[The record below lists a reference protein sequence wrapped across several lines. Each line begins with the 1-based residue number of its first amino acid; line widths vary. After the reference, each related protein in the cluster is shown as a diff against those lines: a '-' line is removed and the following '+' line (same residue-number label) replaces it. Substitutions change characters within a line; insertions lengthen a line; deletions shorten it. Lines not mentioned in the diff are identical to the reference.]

1 MTKISRIT
9 LLASSLLLPCA
20 LSDSFSGLTYSSS
33 EESAQDIIN
42 TLLGDDT
49 ELEIV
54 GGTST
59 TTSSSTSSSASG
71 TVGFATVSYTDTAE
85 SGAFISGDGNGDSST
100 TPSTTTAAALPTT
113 SDSGTTRNVCAT
125 SLTDAQSKS
134 CAGNSAPCIDVRDCS
149 LGEAC
154 FSNVLCAA
162 AAIEGDDEG
171 KNGTE
176 HVNATRGDG
185 AIISNFVLL
194 GTSSNGQTMTSMS
207 ETALDSNSTAMDIGN
222 YSSSTSD
229 TTDAD
234 ANGTA
239 ADSAI
244 SSQVEQA
251 FLAIQDVI
259 DTQIFLY
266 ETPLSEWI
274 PSTVYRFEG
283 FFEGLTVM
291 HTVGVAGKKI
301 YMGHPPHGS
310 PGPGDADDCPHCFMY
325 GLVNIAAF
333 LAQAMKETIRY
344 DACDE
349 NSWDRVGSL
358 EMYPIRWVCAS
369 FLFRSFHS
377 RLSSSAG
384 ATRTFFCALMRF

>member
-1 MTKISRIT
+1 VRD
-9 LLASSLLLPCA
+9 CA
-20 LSDSFSGLTYSSS
+20 LGQACFLK
-33 EESAQDIIN
+33 
-42 TLLGDDT
+42 
-49 ELEIV
+49 V
-54 GGTST
+54 
-59 TTSSSTSSSASG
+59 
-71 TVGFATVSYTDTAE
+71 VC
-85 SGAFISGDGNGDSST
+85 
-100 TPSTTTAAALPTT
+100 TAAAID
-113 SDSGTTRNVCAT
+113 DSGTPQNVCAT
-125 SLTDAQSKS
+125 SLTDAQSKL
-134 CAGNSAPCIDVRDCS
+134 CAGNSTFCIDVRDCA
-149 LGEAC
+149 LGQAC
-154 FSNVLCAA
+154 FLKVVCTA
-162 AAIEGDDEG
+162 AAIGDGGDEG
-171 KNGTE
+171 KNETE
-176 HVNATRGDG
+176 YANATRGDA

-194 GTSSNGQTMTSMS
+194 GTSSNGHTMISMS
-207 ETALDSNSTAMDIGN
+207 EAALDSNSTITEISN
-222 YSSSTSD
+222 NSSSTSV

-234 ANGTA
+234 ANGN
-239 ADSAI
+239 SATSTI

-310 PGPGDADDCPHCFMY
+310 PGPGDADGCPHCFMY

-358 EMYPIRWVCAS
+358 EMYPIR
-369 FLFRSFHS
+369 
-377 RLSSSAG
+377 
-384 ATRTFFCALMRF
+384 